1 MTKFPGISS
10 LLTQAPQNH
19 INTFESESTRS
30 YKTGGKRER
39 RRFDFRGRAKI
50 VRTNNVFRAP
60 HFSGGSADRL
70 TMVYSFS
77 VFLPFPLIIHT
88 SGTKKGVLFSF

>member
-1 MTKFPGISS
+1 MTALKTLNTHNSLFFFPKYSTMTKFPGISS

-50 VRTNNVFRAP
+50 VRTDNVFRAP
-60 HFSGGSADRL
+60 H
-70 TMVYSFS
+70 
-77 VFLPFPLIIHT
+77 T
-88 SGTKKGVLFSF
+88 SLEALQIG